1 MKHIV
6 HRILAIGLGALF
18 IFSCNNTNNT
28 NQETAESESLIQG
41 EKETKESCIYSLVNS
56 KANFYWTA
64 FKHSNRAEVKGQIDS
79 LMVAGEDAD
88 NIMDLLR
95 SVHITLYPATVNS
108 KDKGRDQ
115 KISTFFFG
123 SMENTQTIKGKI
135 KTLSGTNVSGSGTCL
150 LTLNAVTKEA
160 DVTYIVNNETI
171 ELRCSLD
178 FTAWNCQEAL
188 STLQKACEE
197 KHTGIDGKTIF
208 WPDAEILVKAD
219 IVKQCD

>member
-1 MKHIV
+1 M
-6 HRILAIGLGALF
+6 HRILAIGFGALF
-18 IFSCNNTNNT
+18 LFSCSNSNNT
-28 NQETAESESLIQG
+28 NQDAAEPESLVQEA
-41 EKETKESCIYSLVNS
+41 EKINESCIYSLDGS
-56 KANFYWTA
+56 KASIYWTA
-64 FKHSNRAEVKGQIDS
+64 YKHSNRAEVKGQIDS
-79 LMVAGEDAD
+79 LAMTGEDAD
-88 NIMDLLR
+88 NILDLIR
-95 SVHITLYPATVNS
+95 NASINIYPASVNS
-108 KDKGRDQ
+108 KDEGRDQ

-123 SMENTQTIKGKI
+123 SMENTKTIKGSI

-150 LTLNAVTKEA
+150 LTLNAVTKEV
-160 DVTYIVNNETI
+160 DITYIVDNETI

-188 STLQKACEE
+188 SNLQKACEE